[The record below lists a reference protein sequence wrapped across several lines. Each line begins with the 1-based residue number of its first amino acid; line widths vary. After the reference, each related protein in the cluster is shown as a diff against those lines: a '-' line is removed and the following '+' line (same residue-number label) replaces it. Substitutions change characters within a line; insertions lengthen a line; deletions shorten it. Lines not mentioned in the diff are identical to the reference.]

1 MLLTA
6 LTISFIF
13 LIDKIKKEQQNQNA
27 FEKSILFQQ
36 QLTNKERILK
46 LVAQKILADP
56 NTSNILKLGVYN
68 RNLLNANLPHFQ
80 AIMAEHN
87 LNVFE
92 VGDKQ
97 GKVHFRF
104 HRPKDFGDDKSG
116 QIIIQEA
123 LHGNFASAL
132 EKGHSGLALRVTL
145 PLFDLGTILI
155 GEVVNEAFL
164 KGLSSDNVHLAIYLN
179 NEFLIGGDEII
190 NRYLNT
196 PTKNKNLYSA
206 GKWEIFDYRNYY
218 IVNIPYENK
227 GLTILNL
234 NFIVMIDETDLLN
247 ETNKVWIIFAFI
259 TSFIFLSVF
268 FISYL
273 FSKDIVNTMD
283 SLSLAITNILD
294 HRKPEN
300 VDVSRNDELGKI
312 GRAFLNMK
320 KEIMDYQNNIENIAE
335 ERTIQLYDAMTKIQ
349 ISQQDLINR
358 LGKAAELKDN
368 DTGTHLIRIS
378 KYAAILAK
386 AVNMNSEKVEM
397 ISKASI
403 MHDVGKI
410 GIPDAI
416 LLKPGKLTT
425 EEFNIIKNHTIIG
438 AALLSKSDSPLIN
451 LAEKIALSHHE
462 KWDGSGYPH
471 QLKYENIPLEA
482 RIVAIADVFDA
493 LISERP
499 YKKAWS
505 IEKAINF
512 LMQEKGKHFEPKLV
526 DLFVERLDA
535 IIEIL
540 NKYNE

>member
-1 MLLTA
+1 
-6 LTISFIF
+6 
-13 LIDKIKKEQQNQNA
+13 
-27 FEKSILFQQ
+27 
-36 QLTNKERILK
+36 
-46 LVAQKILADP
+46 
-56 NTSNILKLGVYN
+56 
-68 RNLLNANLPHFQ
+68 
-80 AIMAEHN
+80 
-87 LNVFE
+87 
-92 VGDKQ
+92 
-97 GKVHFRF
+97 
-104 HRPKDFGDDKSG
+104 
-116 QIIIQEA
+116 
-123 LHGNFASAL
+123 
-132 EKGHSGLALRVTL
+132 
-145 PLFDLGTILI
+145 
-155 GEVVNEAFL
+155 
-164 KGLSSDNVHLAIYLN
+164 
-179 NEFLIGGDEII
+179 
-190 NRYLNT
+190 
-196 PTKNKNLYSA
+196 
-206 GKWEIFDYRNYY
+206 
-218 IVNIPYENK
+218 
-227 GLTILNL
+227 
-234 NFIVMIDETDLLN
+234 MIDETDLLN

-499 YKKAWS
+499 YKKHGLLKRQL
-505 IEKAINF
+505 IF
-512 LMQEKGKHFEPKLV
+512 
-526 DLFVERLDA
+526 
-535 IIEIL
+535 
-540 NKYNE
+540 